1 MLVPFDWFFRN
12 KCVIQVFFNS
22 KEDLTYR
29 SKLMK
34 NISEG
39 NHFVKIVYSKIRNF
53 KVSVFSTCV
62 FQRETD
68 LIHQLQMNIRS
79 RFQ

>member
-1 MLVPFDWFFRN
+1 
-12 KCVIQVFFNS
+12 
-22 KEDLTYR
+22 
-29 SKLMK
+29 MK

-39 NHFVKIVYSKIRNF
+39 DHFVKIVYSKIRNF